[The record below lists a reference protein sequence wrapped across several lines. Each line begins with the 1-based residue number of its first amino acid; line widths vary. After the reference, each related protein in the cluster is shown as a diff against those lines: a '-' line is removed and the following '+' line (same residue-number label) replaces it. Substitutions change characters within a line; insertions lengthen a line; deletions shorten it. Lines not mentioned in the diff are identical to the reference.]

1 MPEPA
6 LGRDQLG
13 DTIAE
18 FDRVVEAWFD
28 RFRGIEPLDRLFV
41 TASRLGDFSLIWQ
54 ASSLF
59 RGARRRRADEVV
71 VLGLALAAESLLVNQ
86 GVKRLFKRSRPTE
99 AGAASTPVR
108 RPQTSAFPSGHATA
122 AVFHA
127 VVATAI
133 DARNGPRRGHARRVV
148 WWWLL
153 ALVVSASRIH
163 VRIHHPS
170 DVVGGM
176 ILGAVLGSVAAR
188 IIVRI
193 LD

>member
-6 LGRDQLG
+6 LGRDELG
-13 DTIAE
+13 DTIAR
-18 FDRVVEAWFD
+18 FDHTVEAWFD

-41 TASRLGDFSLIWQ
+41 AASRLGDFSLIWQ
-54 ASSLF
+54 ISNLF
-59 RGARRRRADEVV
+59 RGVRRRRADEVL

-86 GVKRLFKRSRPTE
+86 GVKRLFKRARPTE
-99 AGAASTPVR
+99 TGGDSTRVR
-108 RPQTSAFPSGHATA
+108 RPHTSAFPSGHATA

-127 VVATAI
+127 VVASAI
-133 DARNGPRRGHARRVV
+133 DARHGPRRGHTRRVL

-176 ILGAVLGSVAAR
+176 ILGAVFGSVAAR
-188 IIVRI
+188 LVVRI
-193 LD
+193 LR